1 MKHESAKTLPMAKA
15 KQSSPL
21 LAKNPPFIFT
31 NKKETDREI
40 GLFLRTKRTSPRELS
55 TSRPS
60 GAKGAGD
67 RRDAAGGD
75 AKHEAGGYGNATE
88 RRTASGGAWYEG
100 GAADGERRR
109 VIRWWGGRQRGRRGM
124 PRDIFDTGAR
134 V

>member
-1 MKHESAKTLPMAKA
+1 MHESAKTLPMAKA

-60 GAKGAGD
+60 GAKD

-88 RRTASGGAWYEG
+88 RRTASEDA
-100 GAADGERRR
+100 
-109 VIRWWGGRQRGRRGM
+109 
-124 PRDIFDTGAR
+124 
-134 V
+134 

>member
-40 GLFLRTKRTSPRELS
+40 GLFLRTKRTSHRELS
-55 TSRPS
+55 TSRPN
-60 GAKGAGD
+60 GAKGAED

-100 GAADGERRR
+100 GAADRGGE
-109 VIRWWGGRQRGRRGM
+109 GGC
-124 PRDIFDTGAR
+124 PAI
-134 V
+134 